1 MLLKQLKNFSQKMEK
16 IIIFKTD
23 RVGDLLHLSGCI
35 KAIHENFKDF
45 QITLVCSKYNYQ
57 IAKNYPF
64 IKKFIIIEKEG
75 SLKILIKYFNILI
88 LNNYSHLFL
97 LDGKN
102 KSLFLSYFIKSKIKS
117 SLCYWKVK
125 KILGMKYNLFRP
137 NKFILKW
144 FFKNYIISDENY
156 NNTEIK
162 YQDLYFKL
170 LENLKIKINSRKNF
184 YVHNEEYRSIY
195 NNFFKENIN
204 ESFCIFHFD
213 ERWDKYRDI
222 DFKNSLKIISNLS
235 SKNKVLITTGIKP
248 FRFLSELENLY
259 CSFNYNIN
267 NKNLIKSNSRTND
280 KIMIL
285 KNLPLDLLSFFIA
298 NSIKNI
304 SSHSGPVLNMSAAF
318 DVDAV
323 DIIKESKFKELGRC
337 IHLVSKYK
345 RYSFE
350 DLANNLENF

>member
-1 MLLKQLKNFSQKMEK
+1 MEN

-35 KAIHENFKDF
+35 KAIHENFRSS

-57 IAKNYPF
+57 IAKNYTF
-64 IKKFIIIEKEG
+64 IKNFIVIDQEG
-75 SLKILIKYFNILI
+75 FLRILIKYFNQLI
-88 LNNYSHLFL
+88 LNKYSHLFL

-125 KILGMKYNLFRP
+125 KIFGIKYNLFRP
-137 NKFILKW
+137 NKFILKR

-156 NNTEIK
+156 YNTNIK

-170 LENLKIKINSRKNF
+170 LENIKIKVDSKRNY
-184 YVHNEEYRSIY
+184 YVHNEKYKSIY
-195 NNFFKENIN
+195 KNFFNKYIN
-204 ESFCIFHFD
+204 EDFCIFHFD
-213 ERWDKYRDI
+213 ERWDKYKNI
-222 DFKNSLKIISNLS
+222 DFKNSLKIISKLS

-248 FRFLSELENLY
+248 FRFLNELENLY
-259 CSFNYNIN
+259 CSFDYNQNDKDLIKKITREN
-267 NKNLIKSNSRTND
+267 NKVI
-280 KIMIL
+280 IL

-304 SSHSGPVLNMSAAF
+304 SSHSGPILNMSAAF
-318 DVDAV
+318 DVNVV
-323 DIIKESKFKELGRC
+323 DIINQSKFNELQRW
-337 IHLVSKYK
+337 IPIVSKYK

-350 DLANNLENF
+350 DLEKNMDDF